1 MSTPIDDT
9 EWGAWVVPAEE
20 FDRIAAELERP
31 ARVIEPLVDLARRQE
46 GPIVWMDPEPPTFCQ
61 QQGRHVWSPLKP
73 TCVLCG
79 ERP

>member
-46 GPIVWMDPEPPTFCQ
+46 GPIVWMDPEP
-61 QQGRHVWSPLKP
+61 
-73 TCVLCG
+73 
-79 ERP
+79 